1 MIECVTHNF
10 FSSQNCISIMLPKGS
25 MVYQKE
31 SSLGNILTFS
41 LTICLTLDASLKLS
55 IKALIFFYLQHNLK
69 DVLQWLRGIIGIAST
84 NYTLDW

>member
-41 LTICLTLDASLKLS
+41 LTMHHLNFLSLHFLIYNITLMMYYSD
-55 IKALIFFYLQHNLK
+55 
-69 DVLQWLRGIIGIAST
+69 
-84 NYTLDW
+84 